1 MKRLVLDK
9 YRVYGHLYISC
20 THSKS
25 AEAWRAFLKRP
36 ENFSGPKAFRGS
48 FRVIFSGPGK
58 CFSKPPETARIPS
71 ERFGIFLGL
80 AHGRHRAVI
89 RGKERGLT
97 KRLEIDFGNVF

>member
-1 MKRLVLDK
+1 MRF
-9 YRVYGHLYISC
+9 
-20 THSKS
+20 SKD
-25 AEAWRAFLKRP
+25 
-36 ENFSGPKAFRGS
+36 PKTSQGS

-97 KRLEIDFGNVF
+97 KRLEIEPGKTELNNVCACATLWR

>member
-1 MKRLVLDK
+1 MFQSIYHVSVSPTNGNGPTQGQRKTLTR
-9 YRVYGHLYISC
+9 
-20 THSKS
+20 
-25 AEAWRAFLKRP
+25 RAFLKRP
-36 ENFSGPKAFRGS
+36 ENFSGPKAFRGF

>member
-1 MKRLVLDK
+1 MFHAFFPLGPGVRF
-9 YRVYGHLYISC
+9 
-20 THSKS
+20 SKD
-25 AEAWRAFLKRP
+25 
-36 ENFSGPKAFRGS
+36 PKTSRGS

-89 RGKERGLT
+89 RGKERGLI